1 MAPAVSEGV
10 GALDRTVF
18 ELLDVQAEHRLQG
31 RVRGDPVTQVHV
43 ATTDVGF
50 AKALKKFSNLIVL

>member
-1 MAPAVSEGV
+1 MAPAVGEGV

-31 RVRGDPVTQVHV
+31 RVRGNPVAQVHV

-50 AKALKKFSNLIVL
+50 AKTLKQFFF